1 MAAYWR
7 CSGDGDFV
15 RRRWRNVLAALEWI
29 DRYGDRD
36 DDGYIEYQTKS
47 AQGLGN
53 QCWKD
58 SWDGVQFSDGR
69 LPYLPIATAEIQ
81 GYVYDAKLRIG
92 RTGGKR
98 SWETERPRPGSGA
111 RHSELFERFNRDF
124 WSEARGGY
132 YVIGLDGDKQQID
145 SMTSNMGHLLWSGI
159 VPEERARIVRDHLMS
174 DDMFSGWGVRTM
186 SRRDAG
192 YNPIGY
198 HMGTIWPHDNSIV
211 AQGLARCGFRDEANR
226 IAMAQ
231 LEAASYSSYRLP
243 EAFAGLNRAL
253 ARFPIPYPTA
263 CSPQAWATGAP
274 FVFLQVMLGLDARNG
289 R

>member
-1 MAAYWR
+1 MT
-7 CSGDGDFV
+7 DDFV
-15 RRRWRNVLAALEWI
+15 RRRWGNILAALEWI

-36 DDGYIEYQTKS
+36 NDGYIEYQTKS
-47 AQGLGN
+47 SQGLGN

-81 GYVYDAKLRIG
+81 GYVYDAKLRVAELAG
-92 RTGGKR
+92 NLMGDG
-98 SWETERPRPGSGA
+98 ETAA
-111 RHSELFERFNRDF
+111 RLTQEAEELFERFNRDF
-124 WSEARGGY
+124 WTEARGGY

-198 HMGTIWPHDNSIV
+198 HTGTIWPHDNSIV
-211 AQGLARCGFRDEANR
+211 AQGLAR
-226 IAMAQ
+226 
-231 LEAASYSSYRLP
+231 
-243 EAFAGLNRAL
+243 
-253 ARFPIPYPTA
+253 
-263 CSPQAWATGAP
+263 
-274 FVFLQVMLGLDARNG
+274 
-289 R
+289 